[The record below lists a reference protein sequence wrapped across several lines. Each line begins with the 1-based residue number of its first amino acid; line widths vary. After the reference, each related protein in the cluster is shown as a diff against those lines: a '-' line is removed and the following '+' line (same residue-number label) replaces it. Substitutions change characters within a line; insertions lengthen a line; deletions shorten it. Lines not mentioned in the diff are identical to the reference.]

1 MQELARGPRGQ
12 QAGPRE
18 HRLSGN
24 VIFGSVT
31 RLQSQCDE
39 GEESLVALGVK
50 ASCQVAEREGLT
62 FGVHLS
68 AASPSSP

>member
-18 HRLSGN
+18 HRPSGN

-31 RLQSQCDE
+31 RPQSQH
-39 GEESLVALGVK
+39 GEEEESFVAL
-50 ASCQVAEREGLT
+50 
-62 FGVHLS
+62 
-68 AASPSSP
+68 